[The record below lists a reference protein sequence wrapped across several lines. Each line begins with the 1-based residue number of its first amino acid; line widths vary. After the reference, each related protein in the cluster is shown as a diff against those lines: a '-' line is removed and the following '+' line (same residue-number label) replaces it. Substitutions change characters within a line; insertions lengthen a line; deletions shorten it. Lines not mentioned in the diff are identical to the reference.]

1 MNKKL
6 SFLGRRSASSNSF
19 RNYRLTKSHL
29 RLFIAFL
36 VLFAGEVSQKAQA
49 QQVSAASFEK
59 DGIWSKEKANNW
71 YKNQPWLVGANF
83 IPSNAINQLEM
94 WQADTFD
101 PILID
106 KELGLAQSLGM
117 NTMRVFLHDLA
128 FQEDSAGFMQRL
140 DTFLSIAKKRH
151 IRPLIV
157 FFDSCWDPFPKSGKQ
172 HAPKPYTHNSGWVQ
186 SPGQNALKD
195 STQYGRLQNYVQ
207 TVVSKF
213 RNDDRIL
220 GWDVWNEPDNM
231 TGPSYEKVEI
241 VNKVDLIIPLLKK
254 SFSWVRSAHP
264 VQPVTSGIW
273 VGNWSS
279 DGTLK
284 PIEKLQ
290 LDQSDIISFHNY
302 DSAAEFEKRIV
313 YLQRYSRPIIC
324 TEYMARPNGST
335 FQAFLPVAKKYHV
348 GMMNWG
354 FVNGKSQT
362 IYPWD
367 SWTKNYTS
375 APDLWFHDIFNTDGT
390 PYKKEETMFIR
401 SITTKTNRQK

>member
-6 SFLGRRSASSNSF
+6 SFLEWRSAPSKPLLSKRSVKS
-19 RNYRLTKSHL
+19 RSRLL
-29 RLFIAFL
+29 IAFL
-36 VLFAGEVSQKAQA
+36 ILFAGSVSQKAQA
-49 QQVSAASFEK
+49 QKVSAISSET
-59 DGIWSKEKANNW
+59 GEVWSKEKANNW
-71 YKNQPWLVGANF
+71 YKKQPWLVGANF

-94 WQADTFD
+94 WQSDTFD

-106 KELGLAQSLGM
+106 RELGLAQSLGM
-117 NTMRVFLHDLA
+117 NTMRIFLHDLA
-128 FQEDSAGFMQRL
+128 FQEDSTGFLQRV
-140 DTFLSIAKKRH
+140 DTFLSIAKKHH

-157 FFDSCWDPFPKSGKQ
+157 FFDSCWDPFPKPGKQ
-172 HAPKPYTHNSGWVQ
+172 HGPKPYTHNSGWVQ
-186 SPGQNALKD
+186 SPGQQTLKD
-195 STQYGRLQNYVQ
+195 STQYGRLQIYVR

-213 RNDDRIL
+213 RKDDRIL

-241 VNKVDLIIPLLKK
+241 ANKVELVIPLLKK
-254 SFSWVRSAHP
+254 SFSWVRSVHP
-264 VQPVTSGIW
+264 IQPVTSGIW

-279 DGTLK
+279 DETLK

-290 LDQSDIISFHNY
+290 LEQSDIISFHNY
-302 DSAAEFEKRIV
+302 DSAPEFEKRIV
-313 YLQRYSRPIIC
+313 YLQRYGRPIIC

-335 FQAFLPVAKKYHV
+335 FETFLPVAKKYRV

-367 SWTKNYTS
+367 SWTKAYTS
-375 APDLWFHDIFNTDGT
+375 APGLWFHDIFNTDGT

-401 SITTKTNRQK
+401 SILKNKDSR